1 MAVLCTLG
9 GYAQE
14 EQEQWL
20 LEEPASGTTVAVA
33 DVSFLLASDWTDTF
47 SIVCNDGTT
56 VTDVTSVNV
65 TRATPSGIDAAKTT
79 ANAPDVAI
87 TASGQLSLTGL
98 KAGTAVE
105 IFDTAGRLMQR
116 ATATEGTLN
125 MNISRLTAGVYVL
138 RAGDTAV
145 KFSKR

>member
-14 EQEQWL
+14 EQEQWV

-56 VTDVTSVNV
+56 ITDVTSVNV
-65 TRATPSGIDAAKTT
+65 TRATPSGIDAAKTA

-125 MNISRLTAGVYVL
+125 MNISQLTAGVYVL